1 MSHTFRLE
9 FFSLGR
15 VCLRLVWSVFFCVAL
30 QQTAL
35 GANEP
40 NPSNSHTV
48 AVLSVSSE
56 AIKSYDN
63 PEKCS
68 QTLLTTQQFAQKE
81 ESEKTWAEKNWVA
94 SLAGGTGFLVG
105 VPLAAQ
111 VASIASGALTV
122 PTILLTGGIAFFITQ
137 MLVPANPM
145 LSPPKP
151 GSYIASQKFY
161 LEPLCEPEPVKY
173 KALSHYR
180 VTYRFNGKIQS
191 ALLKYDP
198 GARLTLTAQGRPV
211 NEIAPI
217 ATAKP

>member
-1 MSHTFRLE
+1 VGHTFRLE
-9 FFSLGR
+9 FLSLGR
-15 VCLRLVWSVFFCVAL
+15 LCLRLVWPIFLCITS

-35 GANEP
+35 GASESAAP
-40 NPSNSHTV
+40 NSLTV

-56 AIKSYDN
+56 TIKSYDN

-81 ESEKTWAEKNWVA
+81 ENEKTWAEKNWVA
-94 SLAGGTGFLVG
+94 SLAAGTGFLVG

-122 PTILLTGGIAFFITQ
+122 PTIMLTGGIAFFITQ

-161 LEPLCEPEPVKY
+161 IEPLCEPEPVKY

-191 ALLKYDP
+191 ALLRYDP

-211 NEIAPI
+211 HEIAPT
-217 ATAKP
+217 AAAKP